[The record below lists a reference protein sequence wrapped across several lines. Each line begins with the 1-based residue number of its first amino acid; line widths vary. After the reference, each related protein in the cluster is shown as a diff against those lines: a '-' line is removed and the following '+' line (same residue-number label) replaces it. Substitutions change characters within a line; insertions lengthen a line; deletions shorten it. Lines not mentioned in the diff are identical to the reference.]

1 MMKYLFTFFFIPLF
15 LLSSTSQKETFV
27 GKWIGED
34 QNEIG
39 YLIFDNEGYAAFEI
53 NGQVMGGKKFIMKGE
68 KGKMTYT
75 VNYNTTPIE
84 IDLKVTKIESGESQ
98 NILAIAEFTDKD
110 TMNFNLSFDNVRPTE
125 FDKNSIT
132 LKRVK

>member
-27 GKWIGED
+27 GKWIGDD

-53 NGQVMGGKKFIMKGE
+53 NGQVMGGKEFILKGQ

-98 NILAIAEFTDKD
+98 SILAIAEFTDKD
-110 TMNFNLSFDNVRPTE
+110 TMNFNLRFDNVRPTE

>member
-1 MMKYLFTFFFIPLF
+1 MKYLFTFFFIPLF
-15 LLSSTSQKETFV
+15 LLSSTSQKETLV

-39 YLIFDNEGYAAFEI
+39 YLIFDNEGYAAFEV
-53 NGQVMGGKKFIMKGE
+53 NGLVMGGKEFIMKGK

-84 IDLKVTKIESGESQ
+84 VDLKVTKIESGESQ
-98 NILAIAEFTDKD
+98 TILAIAEFTKKNIINFN
-110 TMNFNLSFDNVRPTE
+110 MNFNNIRPTE
-125 FDKNSIT
+125 FDEKSIVFR
-132 LKRVK
+132 RVN

>member
-1 MMKYLFTFFFIPLF
+1 MKYLFTFFFIPLF

-27 GKWIGED
+27 GKWIGDD

-53 NGQVMGGKKFIMKGE
+53 NGQVMGGKEFILKGQ

-98 NILAIAEFTDKD
+98 SILAIAEFTDKD
-110 TMNFNLSFDNVRPTE
+110 TMNFNLRFDNVRPTE

>member
-1 MMKYLFTFFFIPLF
+1 MKYLFTFFFIPLF

>member
-1 MMKYLFTFFFIPLF
+1 MKYLFTFFFIPLF
-15 LLSSTSQKETFV
+15 LLNSTSQKETFV

-39 YLIFDNEGYAAFEI
+39 YLIFDSEGYAAFEI
-53 NGQVMGGKKFIMKGE
+53 NGQVMGGKEFIIKGK

-98 NILAIAEFTDKD
+98 SILAIAEFTDKD
-110 TMNFNLSFDNVRPTE
+110 IMNFNLSFDNVRPTE
-125 FDKNSIT
+125 FDKNSII